1 MGGDSGFRMWGQRR
15 NRGRRWGVETGFS
28 FLLFCFFF
36 CDGFHFKPVDHS
48 DAGLLSRNVLRDLVS
63 HRCPGGRLGWFLEAR
78 RAMKWQREISQ
89 RWSAVSGPGSPA
101 GELPEGGGHSPGGR
115 PVVLCITVSPV
126 SIYGHSPLASG
137 LVMERE
143 SCLSAHRAVPGPL
156 AGAG

>member
-1 MGGDSGFRMWGQRR
+1 MGTEKGQRQEVGSG
-15 NRGRRWGVETGFS
+15 NRFFISVI
-28 FLLFCFFF
+28 LFFF
-36 CDGFHFKPVDHS
+36 CDGFHFKPVDRS
-48 DAGLLSRNVLRDLVS
+48 DAGLLSRNVLRDPVS

-78 RAMKWQREISQ
+78 RAVKGQREISQ
-89 RWSAVSGPGSPA
+89 RWSTVSGPGSPA

-126 SIYGHSPLASG
+126 SIYGHSPFASS